1 MRKSALFLPILA
13 VVVIG
18 ILSSLYIVDERE
30 KALVLQ
36 FGQIKKVIDEP
47 GLGVKIPVIQEVVRY
62 DRRILS
68 LDTDAIEVTPSDDRR
83 LVVDA
88 FTRYR
93 IADVVQFRQAVGIGG
108 TRVAEDR
115 LASVLNA
122 QIREV
127 LGADQVTSDTILSPQ
142 RRDLAVR
149 ILEQARASAA
159 GLGLEIVDVRLK
171 QTNLPQQNLDATF
184 ARMRAER
191 EREAA
196 DEIARGNEAAQR
208 VRAAAD
214 RTVVETVSNA
224 EREAEIARGEAD
236 AERNRIY
243 AEAFGNNPDFFAFYR
258 SLSALERAM
267 NEENS
272 TIVFSPSSEFLG
284 PMFDAV
290 RADGLG
296 EVAVDEIDL
305 DRLREMAPET
315 EISPDLPESERRR
328 LEEDAAQQEAEQ
340 EAEAAAEAA
349 EGAGEQAAEGVED
362 DGADSDATEEDAAA
376 DDADATE
383 DATEADTATDEP
395 ATDDAT
401 AEEAADD
408 APATDDTATDDQA
421 ADDTAADEETE
432 AEDPAEEVAN

>member
-13 VVVIG
+13 VAIIG

-36 FGQIKKVIDEP
+36 FGQIKKVVDQP
-47 GLGVKIPVIQEVVRY
+47 GLGVKIPLIQEVVRY

-258 SLSALERAM
+258 SLSALERSM

-272 TIVFSPSSEFLG
+272 TIVFSPNSEFLG
-284 PMFDAV
+284 QMFEAV

-296 EVAVDEIDL
+296 EVAIEEIDME
-305 DRLREMAPET
+305 RLREMAPET

-328 LEEDAAQQEAEQ
+328 LEEDAAQQEAEE
-340 EAEAAAEAA
+340 EAEAAEEAAQEAA
-349 EGAGEQAAEGVED
+349 EDVDNGDAGAAATEGGTAEDGAAEDGAADEGASD
-362 DGADSDATEEDAAA
+362 DGTAADDGDTDTGDAAA
-376 DDADATE
+376 DE
-383 DATEADTATDEP
+383 
-395 ATDDAT
+395 
-401 AEEAADD
+401 
-408 APATDDTATDDQA
+408 QI
-421 ADDTAADEETE
+421 E
-432 AEDPAEEVAN
+432 AEDPAEEVTN